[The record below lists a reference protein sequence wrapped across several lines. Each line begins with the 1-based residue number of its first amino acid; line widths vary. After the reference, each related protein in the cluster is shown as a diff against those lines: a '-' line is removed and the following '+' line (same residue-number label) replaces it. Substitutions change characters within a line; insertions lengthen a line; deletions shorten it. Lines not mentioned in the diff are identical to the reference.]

1 MKSHLTKARLS
12 RPVAVLSLLAAVVAT
27 LAAFPQILASAAP
40 ATDRTAARAITS
52 YGIWSDSTVHAAVVD
67 RPEAEPRYRDTRPS
81 SVWPLSYSGAAT
93 RRSENPSPL
102 TSPAVATDFPYSA
115 LSELLSIIH
124 AGFVVIGS
132 IVIG

>member
-52 YGIWSDSTVHAAVVD
+52 YGIWSDSTVPKVPSTD
-67 RPEAEPRYRDTRPS
+67 DTQSVTLGLVFSSNTAGRRS
-81 SVWPLSYSGAAT
+81 SV
-93 RRSENPSPL
+93 RSRW
-102 TSPAVATDFPYSA
+102 
-115 LSELLSIIH
+115 
-124 AGFVVIGS
+124 
-132 IVIG
+132 